1 MFDGRDPIYLQIAD
15 RIRADILSGALQED
29 EQVMSTTQ
37 YATTYRIN
45 PATAAKAFAGLVDE
59 GVLYKR
65 RGVGMFVGP
74 DARARLLVGRRER
87 FLSEVV
93 ASVAA
98 EARTLGVPMDD
109 VVARLR
115 RLEADTD
122 RTSATDPTAI
132 TTHHEGES

>member
-15 RIRADILSGALQED
+15 QIRAEILDGTLLEE

-45 PATAAKAFAGLVDE
+45 PATAAKAFSELVDE

-65 RGVGMFVGP
+65 RGVGMFVAP
-74 DARARLLVGRRER
+74 QARAALLEGRRER

-98 EARTLGVPMDD
+98 EARTLGVAMDD
-109 VVARLR
+109 VVAHLR
-115 RLEADTD
+115 SL
-122 RTSATDPTAI
+122 
-132 TTHHEGES
+132 EGES